1 MTDRPRRLSRKQA
14 WKEGRKAGRQED
26 GAKNAEVK
34 RDICGVLLAFVS
46 LGNDYCMLNNGMGFA
61 CFDFSKNC

>member
-1 MTDRPRRLSRKQA
+1 M
-14 WKEGRKAGRQED
+14 EGRKAGRQED

-61 CFDFSKNC
+61 RFDFSKNC

>member
-34 RDICGVLLAFVS
+34 RDIC
-46 LGNDYCMLNNGMGFA
+46 MLNNGMGFA
-61 CFDFSKNC
+61 RFDFSKNC